1 MKIRC
6 LVIDDKPHAV
16 DLLSTYIKDISF
28 LELKAATTDAIKG
41 LELIKAGE
49 IDLVFLDIQMPRLNG
64 LQLIKLIE
72 KGIKVI
78 LTTAYSEHALDGYE
92 LNVVDYLLK
101 PIGFDRFYQ
110 ASEKALDSF
119 NKGTSRL
126 ENGQRTKNFLFV
138 KTEHRIQ
145 KIDLEDILLV
155 EGLENYVS
163 IITKNEKILS
173 LQTMKRME
181 EQLPISHFARV
192 HRSYIVSL
200 GQISHIEKST
210 VLMSNGTSVPIGS
223 SYRSGFLNLL

>member
-6 LVIDDKPHAV
+6 LVIDDNPHAV
-16 DLLSTYIKDISF
+16 DLLSTYIRDISF

-41 LELIKAGE
+41 LDLIKAGE
-49 IDLVFLDIQMPRLNG
+49 IDLVFLDIQMPGLNG

-72 KGIKVI
+72 KHIKVI

-101 PIGFDRFYQ
+101 PIGFDRFYH

-119 NKGTSRL
+119 NKVASRL
-126 ENGQRTKNFLFV
+126 EYGQITKKFLFV

-145 KIDLEDILLV
+145 KIDLEDIVLV

-173 LQTMKRME
+173 LQTMKKME
-181 EQLPISHFARV
+181 EQLPPSHFARV

-223 SYRSGFLNLL
+223 SYRNGFLDLL